1 MVDEKEEETW
11 NYAER
16 RSTVRKKISLKKT
29 FSAEIQLDTTK
40 KCYLYIVDISQGGMK
55 IMTDIVFPE
64 RRTFLITFYLEQED
78 PLELAVEVVWKKQV
92 VGYMNV
98 TGMKFVAMSPKSF
111 NKIEQFVSK
120 YSIDTSKRIFKL
132 NRMIT
137 MQIAKGEE
145 WENFYAYILSISPQ
159 GLEYTTDYNIPQN
172 EEFPLRFYAEQ
183 GQAPMEAVA
192 RILFQKEISMGR
204 LKGWLEIVSMSEPNR
219 LRLTEYI
226 DKLLQGDLPARIT
239 APLADYNL
247 DLLPEKEIKKDKKK
261 KSDTE
266 KSKIDKIK
274 SETEEATEPDDMGWI
289 P

>member
-1 MVDEKEEETW
+1 MVDEKHDEAW
-11 NYAER
+11 NFAER
-16 RSTVRKKISLKKT
+16 RSTTRRKISLKKT
-29 FSAEIQLDTTK
+29 FSAEVQLDTPQ

-55 IMTDIVFPE
+55 IMTDLIFPE

-111 NKIEQFVSK
+111 SKIEQFVSK

-132 NRMIT
+132 NKMIT
-137 MQIAKGEE
+137 MQVEKEGE
-145 WENFYAYILSISPQ
+145 WVSFYAYVLSISPQ
-159 GLEYTTDYNIPQN
+159 GLEYTTDYNLPAG

-183 GQAPMEAVA
+183 GQAPLEASA

-204 LKGWLEIVSMSEPNR
+204 LKGWIEIVSMNEANR

-226 DKLLQGDLPARIT
+226 DKLLQGDLPVKIT
-239 APLADYNL
+239 APLKDFNL
-247 DLLPEKEIKKDKKK
+247 DLLPEKETKKDKKK
-261 KSDTE
+261 QAE
-266 KSKIDKIK
+266 KGDLQKIV
-274 SETEEATEPDDMGWI
+274 SETEEAVDPEDMGWM

>member
-1 MVDEKEEETW
+1 VVDVKNEEAW

-29 FSAEIQLDTTK
+29 FSAEVQLDTPQ
-40 KCYLYIVDISQGGMK
+40 KCYLYIVDISHGGMK
-55 IMTDIVFPE
+55 IMTDLVFPE

-98 TGMKFVAMSPKSF
+98 MGMKFVAMSPKSF

-132 NRMIT
+132 NKMIT
-137 MQIAKGEE
+137 MQIEKGEE
-145 WENFYAYILSISPQ
+145 WANFYAYILSISPQ
-159 GLEYTTDYNIPQN
+159 GLEYTTDYNIPEN
-172 EEFPLRFYAEQ
+172 EEFGLRFYADQ
-183 GQAPMEAVA
+183 GQAPIEAKA

-204 LKGWLEIVSMSEPNR
+204 LKGWLEIVSMSDPNR

-239 APLADYNL
+239 APLLDYNL
-247 DLLPEKEIKKDKKK
+247 DLLPEKEIKKDKRKK
-261 KSDTE
+261 PDAEKSDVQ
-266 KSKIDKIK
+266 KIV